1 MFTHFKL
8 EGIQSTKPLC
18 SRVIIDV
25 NNISGNSICVGDI
38 ATAEVDGDHRLGSM
52 RNHTATHLLNAALH
66 AMLTVTCQKSSQV
79 TGSDLVFDF
88 SVYGE
93 TFNMQNIV
101 S

>member
-1 MFTHFKL
+1 MNL
-8 EGIQSTKPLC
+8 LCLGGIIA
-18 SRVIIDV
+18 VGNV
-25 NNISGNSICVGDI
+25 SGNGISVGDI
-38 ATAEVDGDHRLGSM
+38 ATAEVDADRRLGSM
-52 RNHTATHLLNAALH
+52 KNHTATHLLNAALH
-66 AMLTVTCQKSSQV
+66 TVLTVTCQKSSQV